1 MTNPA
6 LAVLARLVRIGAV
19 DWWIARYEEG
29 YVTATGDTVTLLDQ
43 LHRRHP
49 WRDPEHA
56 REHWGKRADLAAPT
70 AAQFGNGLMQRDDV
84 RERPEFAALGV
95 VEIWRRVT
103 FVRDP

>member
-1 MTNPA
+1 MD
-6 LAVLARLVRIGAV
+6 R
-19 DWWIARYEEG
+19 WIARYEEG
-29 YVTATGDTVTLLDQ
+29 YVTATGDTVTLLDE
-43 LHRRHP
+43 LHHRHP

-56 REHWGKRADLAAPT
+56 QAHWGERADLAAPT